1 MNSQKFLKILEKV
14 SVHYSFMFFV
24 ESDDKP
30 NVADAIWF
38 EEREYVET
46 WFGFSY
52 EVKVK
57 KRYKAVDYFIYP
69 GYEKNAKSGSGY
81 DLALIKFKGKP
92 SERFLPWETFC
103 KM

>member
-1 MNSQKFLKILEKV
+1 
-14 SVHYSFMFFV
+14 MFV
-24 ESDDKP
+24 DSDDKP

-38 EEREYVET
+38 EHREYDWE
-46 WFGFSY
+46 SK

-69 GYEKNAKSGSGY
+69 GYEKKAKSSSGY

-92 SERFLPWETFC
+92 QPFTSSWETFC